1 MFKNPT
7 PHVFA
12 SLFALCF
19 GFTSCV
25 LIYIVTEFFPTG
37 KVTGLFLAMVLV
49 TLIAYVFLRQF
60 LSRYIYRKIKP
71 LYKLIKRTKVSTVD
85 KETVSLQEDV
95 FGKVEQ
101 EVTDWVE
108 HREEELN
115 NLRQLEDY
123 RKQFIGNVSHELK
136 TPLFSIQGFIETLA
150 ENNLSADRREF
161 YFDRTKNNID
171 RLITIVDDL
180 DVISSMDSGGIEME
194 MTETNLV
201 ELVKEVLSDL
211 EKLAAESNVNLALKP
226 GMETIGK
233 VLVDRESIRQ
243 VLINLVMNSIK
254 YGREGGETKVG
265 FYDVGPDIL
274 VEVSDNGMGIEEKH
288 LKHLFDRFYRVD
300 RSRSRKAGGSG
311 LGLSIVKHIIEA
323 HGQTINV
330 RSTIGQGST
339 FGFTLKKANTNS

>member
-7 PHVFA
+7 PHTFA
-12 SLFALCF
+12 SLFAILF
-19 GFTSCV
+19 GVVSCLLVYVIIEVVNLNAV
-25 LIYIVTEFFPTG
+25 LSLLLSITV
-37 KVTGLFLAMVLV
+37 V
-49 TLIAYVFLRQF
+49 TLTAYIFLRQF

-71 LYKLIKRTKVSTVD
+71 IYKLIKRTKVSTAD
-85 KETVSLQEDV
+85 KEKVYLQEDV

-101 EVTDWVE
+101 EVTDWVDN
-108 HREEELN
+108 REEELN

-136 TPLFSIQGFIETLA
+136 TPLFSIQGFIETLS
-150 ENNLSADRREF
+150 ENNLSSDRRAF

-194 MTETNLV
+194 MSETSIV

-211 EKLAAESNVNLALKP
+211 DKLAEESNVTLALKP
-226 GMETIGK
+226 GMESIGK
-233 VLVDRESIRQ
+233 VLADRESIRQ

-254 YGREGGETKVG
+254 YGREGGETKLG

-274 VEVSDNGMGIEEKH
+274 VEVSDNGMGIEDKH

-339 FGFTLKKANTNS
+339 FGFTLKKASTSS